1 MNRLFDFLRDNYATI
16 YKIFLLAITIVII
29 VSFFPKT
36 GKFKYEYNE
45 GKPWMYSDLIAP
57 YDFPIYKTDK
67 QLEKERTK
75 ALEKYDPYFTFDEE
89 KTRNT
94 KKDFKADF
102 RQRWISNFGELTP
115 AYEKNR
121 QFSLAILDTVLDRG
135 IISRNNTL
143 KDKPKDYEIIL
154 IKNKVARKR
163 PLDALYSVRKADRRI
178 EEAVN
183 EAADTG
189 KIINR
194 DIVYTALQD
203 ALRQNVYY
211 DKQKSSNARKAIFD
225 EISLTRGMVQKGER
239 IIARGEVVTP
249 KKYQV
254 LKSFEKQYH
263 EKTSITGNQNW
274 ITTGQALVIS
284 ILMLILFLFYYFF
297 RHSIFEENKKIIF
310 IFFVMLLIVLVTSLL
325 GKYNIEYLYVIPI
338 CIVPILIRIFF
349 DARFAIVIHLV
360 TVMILGFLAPNSFN
374 FVILNIVAGMMAIMS
389 IVHLH
394 RRAQFF
400 FTAFLVFVTYSL
412 VYTGLE
418 LMQQGNPADLEPIQ
432 YGYFAGNAIL
442 TLFAYP
448 LIYIFEKSFGMVT
461 DITLLELSDT
471 NSPLLRSLVTKA
483 PGTFQ
488 HSMQVA
494 NLSEEAIRE
503 ISGNALLVRAGA
515 LYHDIGKMDMPVY
528 FIENQKAGMNPH
540 DDLSYEESAKLIISH
555 VIKGVEMAKKR
566 GLPEQIIDFIR
577 THHGTR
583 KAEYFYM
590 KKKQEDPDEQIDEKE
605 FSYHGPIPFSK
616 ETAVLMM
623 ADSVEAASRSLK
635 APDENKI
642 NDLVETII
650 NKLIEEEQL
659 NNANITFK
667 DIRVVKKILKRQL
680 MNIYHVRVAYPE

>member
-1 MNRLFDFLRDNYATI
+1 MNRIFDFLRDNYATI

-36 GKFKYEYNE
+36 GKFKYEYNK
-45 GKPWMYSDLIAP
+45 GKPWMYADLIAP
-57 YDFPIYKTDK
+57 YDFPIYKTDQ

-75 ALEKYDPYFTFDEE
+75 ALEKYNPYFAFDED
-89 KTRNT
+89 KTLET
-94 KKDFKADF
+94 KKDFKEEF
-102 RQRWISNFGELTP
+102 RQVWVSDFGKLTT
-115 AYEKNR
+115 AYEENR
-121 QFSLAILDTVLDRG
+121 QFSLALLDTILDRG

-143 KDKPKDYEIIL
+143 KDKPEDYEIIL
-154 IKNKVARKR
+154 VKNKIARKR
-163 PLDALYSVRKADRRI
+163 PLDSLYSIREANRRI

-183 EAADTG
+183 EAADTSEM
-189 KIINR
+189 INK
-194 DIVYTALQD
+194 DLLYAALQD
-203 ALRQNVYY
+203 ALRQNVFY
-211 DKQKSSNARKAIFD
+211 DEQKSSNVRQAILD

-254 LKSFEKQYH
+254 LKSFEKQYR
-263 EKTSITGNQNW
+263 EKASITGNQNW

-284 ILMLILFLFYYFF
+284 ILMLVLFLFYYFF

-418 LMQQGNPADLEPIQ
+418 LMQQGNPADLEPVK

-503 ISGNALLVRAGA
+503 IGGNALLVRAGA

-540 DDLSYEESAKLIISH
+540 DDLSYEESARLIISH

-583 KAEYFYM
+583 KADYFYM
-590 KKKQEDPDEQIDEKE
+590 KKKQEDPDEQVDEKE

-667 DIRVVKKILKRQL
+667 DIRVVKKMLKRQL

>member
-1 MNRLFDFLRDNYATI
+1 MNRIFDFLRDNYSTL

-36 GKFKYEYNE
+36 GKFKYEFNK
-45 GKPWMYSDLIAP
+45 GKPWMYADLIAP
-57 YDFPIYKTDK
+57 YDFPIYKTNK
-67 QLEKERTK
+67 QLKKERTK
-75 ALEKYDPYFTFDEE
+75 ALEKFDPYFSYNEDKSEE
-89 KTRNT
+89 T
-94 KKDFKADF
+94 KKEFKENF
-102 RQRWISNFGELTP
+102 RQLWLNKFGELGS
-115 AYEKNR
+115 AYKLNKEFALNTLD
-121 QFSLAILDTVLDRG
+121 SILTRG
-135 IISRNNTL
+135 IISRNNEI
-143 KDKPKDYEIIL
+143 KNKPEDYEILL

-163 PLDALYSVRKADRRI
+163 PLSTFYSVREADSKI
-178 EEAVN
+178 EQALGK
-183 EAADTG
+183 AADTARMI
-189 KIINR
+189 KEAL
-194 DIVYTALQD
+194 VYTALQD
-203 ALRQNVYY
+203 ALSQNVDY
-211 DKQKSSNARKAIFD
+211 DEEKSSKAKKDILD

-249 KKYQV
+249 KKNQV
-254 LKSFEKQYH
+254 LKSFERQYK
-263 EKTSITGNQNW
+263 EKTSITGNKDW
-274 ITTGQALVIS
+274 IITGQALVIT

-325 GKYNIEYLYVIPI
+325 GRYNIQYLLVIPI
-338 CIVPILIRIFF
+338 SIVPILIRIFF

-360 TVMILGFLAPNSFN
+360 TVLILGFLAPNSFN
-374 FVILNIVAGMMAIMS
+374 FVMLNIVAGMIAIMS

-400 FTAFLVFVTYSL
+400 FTAFLVFISYSL
-412 VYTGLE
+412 VYTGLQ
-418 LMQQGNPADLEPIQ
+418 LMQQGNPADLEAIN

-461 DITLLELSDT
+461 DISLLELSDT

-503 ISGNALLVRAGA
+503 IGGNALLARAGA

-528 FIENQKAGMNPH
+528 FIENQKAGINPH
-540 DDLSYEESAKLIISH
+540 DDLSYEESAKIIISH
-555 VIKGVEMAKKR
+555 VIRGVEMAKKR

-583 KAEYFYM
+583 KADYFYM
-590 KKKQEDPDEQIDEKE
+590 KKKQEDPEEQIDEKE

-642 NDLVETII
+642 DDLVDNII
-650 NKLIEEEQL
+650 NKLIEEGQL